1 MIEKK
6 FFSDEVILL
15 DEKAVDNFS
24 AIKLVARNLKEKGIV
39 NDSFEEAILKRE
51 KEYPTGLQL
60 SDGVGVAIPHTLAPK
75 FTIH

>member
-1 MIEKK
+1 MIDKK

-39 NDSFEEAILKRE
+39 NDSFEEAILKRG
-51 KEYPTGLQL
+51 T
-60 SDGVGVAIPHTLAPK
+60 
-75 FTIH
+75 